1 MSLDR
6 NLFTLSI
13 VPNGRDPTI
22 QDLVNPSGVVHY
34 SKERESGTSYR
45 INLFG
50 VLRSILFS
58 LALTQI
64 DSSNNPDP
72 MSQSM
77 LASATAPHVSSK
89 HKTIELHNP
98 TQVVEFKSTGT
109 LIFKWCF
116 AWEELV
122 NDYFSSLDQYSSLP

>member
-50 VLRSILFS
+50 ALRSILSS
-58 LALTQI
+58 LTLTQM

-109 LIFKWCF
+109 LVFKWCF

-122 NDYFSSLDQYSSLP
+122 HDYFSSLDQYSSLP